1 MSPDAGG
8 TTNHDT
14 HHGLEHRDVERHDP
28 GHGDGAD
35 GVAHDVIVVG
45 GSWAGLAAA
54 LQLAR
59 ARQRV
64 LVVDAGLPRNRFAHA
79 AHGFLGQDGKSPAAV
94 LETARAQL
102 LAYPTVELRAG
113 EVTGARRRDG
123 RFELTMTPAA
133 TLRARRLVLATGVTD
148 ELPDVPGLRERWGA
162 TVLHCPYCHGFEAAD
177 RRLGV
182 LATGDM
188 SIHQALLVADWSADV
203 TLFTNGAVSP
213 DGEQRDALAAR
224 GVRVEM
230 RAVAALV
237 GGEPPSLAGVRLD
250 DGEVVAIDAAFTAPF
265 TRMTSPLAEQLGCIF
280 DDSPMGKVI
289 RADGQRETTVP
300 GVFAAGDAARV
311 PHSVSLAVAD
321 GMMAGV
327 AAHRSLVFAP
337 AGER

>member
-1 MSPDAGG
+1 MSPDTDSITDHAAD
-8 TTNHDT
+8 HV
-14 HHGLEHRDVERHDP
+14 EHRDADHHD
-28 GHGDGAD
+28 DAD
-35 GVAHDVIVVG
+35 GVTHDVIVVG

-59 ARQRV
+59 ARKRV

-79 AHGFLGQDGKSPAAV
+79 AHGFLGQDGVSPLAI

-102 LAYPTVELRAG
+102 LAYPTVELRIG
-113 EVTGARRRDG
+113 EVTQAQRRDEM
-123 RFELTMTPAA
+123 FELTMAPAT

-148 ELPDVPGLRERWGA
+148 ELSDVPGLRERWGA
-162 TVLHCPYCHGFEAAD
+162 TVLHCPYCHGFEVAD
-177 RRLGV
+177 GRLGV

-203 TLFTNGAVSP
+203 TLFTNGVVSP
-213 DGEQRDALAAR
+213 DGEQSDALAAR
-224 GVRVEM
+224 GVRVET

-237 GGEPPSLAGVRLD
+237 GELPSLAGVRLD
-250 DGEVVAIDAAFTAPF
+250 GGEVVAIDAVFTAPLMK
-265 TRMTSPLAEQLGCIF
+265 MTSPLAEQLGCDF
-280 DDSPMGKVI
+280 DDSPMGRVI
-289 RADGQRETTVP
+289 RAGGRRETTVP

-327 AAHRSLVFAP
+327 SAHQSLVFASVDH
-337 AGER
+337 R